1 MENASY
7 KVLHYKPAVQKTT
20 NQIDYVPRKIKTV
33 PGAIR
38 GTWYPSARPLQ
49 HYRKTGI
56 SGSHTTSVS
65 YSTPPDCTPCFHS
78 RRVGTP
84 FKMLGKKDD
93 GMQKTVCCQPGN
105 VISFSGMAN
114 IHTGATNKPRM
125 DVKGN
130 DLPEYYFD
138 YATFLK
144 RRGNTYVAKST
155 FHSIDGIDYTKP
167 PDGSANDSSHYEQ
180 NLPTSPACANR
191 TIYKPSNPSFSTQG
205 PVDGSTHTARKKY
218 NAITTNNASFIK
230 PWGVK
235 MVYSEEPLF
244 FQKNKV
250 TVCSMAH

>member
-1 MENASY
+1 ME
-7 KVLHYKPAVQKTT
+7 KTT

-33 PGAIR
+33 PGAIQT
-38 GTWYPSARPLQ
+38 TWYPSARPLQ
-49 HYRKTGI
+49 HYRKTGT
-56 SGSHTTSVS
+56 SGSHTAAIS
-65 YSTPPDCTPCFHS
+65 YSTPNDCTPCLHS
-78 RRVGTP
+78 RRVGKS

-93 GMQKTVCCQPGN
+93 GMQKVVCCQPGN
-105 VISFSGMAN
+105 AISFSGTAN
-114 IHTGATNKPRM
+114 IHTGSTNKPRIN
-125 DVKGN
+125 VKGEEN
-130 DLPEYYFD
+130 PEYYFD
-138 YATFLK
+138 YSTYLK

-155 FHSIDGIDYTKP
+155 FHAIEGIDYTKA
-167 PDGSANDSSHYEQ
+167 PDGSANDSSHYAQ

-191 TIYKPSNPSFSTQG
+191 TIYKPSNRSFSTQG

-235 MVYSEEPLF
+235 MMYTEDPLF